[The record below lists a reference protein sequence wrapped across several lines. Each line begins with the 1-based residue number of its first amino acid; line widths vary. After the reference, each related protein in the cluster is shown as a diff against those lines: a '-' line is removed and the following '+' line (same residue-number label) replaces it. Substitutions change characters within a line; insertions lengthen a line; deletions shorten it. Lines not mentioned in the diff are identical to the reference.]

1 MFELIPLE
9 VWVLILMGLAYLV
22 ASIKFDVSF
31 AITVSKAENGEL
43 KKKLSNLL
51 MMLARRPSGA
61 SSTEKAPKPDTSKP
75 ATAWQSPKLAALP
88 QKT

>member
-1 MFELIPLE
+1 MFESLSLE
-9 VWVLILMGLAYLV
+9 VWLLLALGVAYV
-22 ASIKFDVSF
+22 AASIKFDVSF

-61 SSTEKAPKPDTSKP
+61 SSTEKPPKLDTSKP
-75 ATAWQSPKLAALP
+75 ATATPTPKE
-88 QKT
+88 

>member
-1 MFELIPLE
+1 MFESLSLE
-9 VWVLILMGLAYLV
+9 IWLLVALGVAYVV

-61 SSTEKAPKPDTSKP
+61 SSTDKTPKPNTSKP
-75 ATAWQSPKLAALP
+75 ATATPVKE
-88 QKT
+88 